1 MLLEFLLFSRNHF
14 SFSFFLRFFS
24 VRASHSDFL
33 LFFRLFSRTR
43 ASLISAWPLNV
54 NGSHWLFGN
63 GFNNSYFLLLGR
75 RLFFGDNSSTGIVGF
90 GDNIFICKTK
100 VGILS
105 SSSLFCQ
112 IVASS
117 ITAIKIVISFE
128 PLGKLQIILILS
140 FS

>member
-1 MLLEFLLFSRNHF
+1 MLLDFLIFNRNHF
-14 SFSFFLRFFS
+14 SLSLFLRFFS

-43 ASLISAWPLNV
+43 TSLISARSLSINW
-54 NGSHWLFGN
+54 SHWLFGN
-63 GFNNSYFLLLGR
+63 GFNNYFLLLGR
-75 RLFFGDNSSTGIVGF
+75 RLFFGDNSSTGIIGF

-128 PLGKLQIILILS
+128 PLSELQIILIFS